1 MSARTTGLRPLLL
14 LLPSLQTWE
23 EQHQGSQRAEGA
35 DALPQVNAKA
45 LGVPELIIQVS
56 GKASTFS

>member
-1 MSARTTGLRPLLL
+1 MLL

-23 EQHQGSQRAEGA
+23 EQHKGSQRAEGA